1 MLGARSRIAGRICS
15 TRRVRPRSVVH
26 RRGVMRG
33 SARCAVYAAGDRG
46 AGVVPQIEAN
56 DAGRKS
62 NARRR
67 RSLVARGGGCGP
79 RRPRSSV
86 RMQYNSQCATR
97 RRCPRCMQP
106 ALLRACTSSFCHRAA
121 SRLRRRRRAPAF
133 GDPQVDT
140 GAADTATSSKA
151 GAPPAA
157 LSAGL
162 VQQVDPDARR
172 CKVSHPV
179 AMTLAGTAGTR
190 VGATRHASGSSSQHK
205 DGL

>member
-1 MLGARSRIAGRICS
+1 MLGARSRSAGRICS

-46 AGVVPQIEAN
+46 EGVVPQIEAN

-106 ALLRACTSSFCHRAA
+106 ALLSACTSSFCHRAA
-121 SRLRRRRRAPAF
+121 SRLRAI
-133 GDPQVDT
+133 
-140 GAADTATSSKA
+140 S
-151 GAPPAA
+151 
-157 LSAGL
+157 
-162 VQQVDPDARR
+162 
-172 CKVSHPV
+172 
-179 AMTLAGTAGTR
+179 
-190 VGATRHASGSSSQHK
+190 SGSLRAVSRMTQTADLHTPPSRHVRPLGSGFSK
-205 DGL
+205 PGSYLWADGVGPRIGVPTQ